1 MLSDA
6 FRELIKNLVP
16 KNDSDDFLVWQTLM
30 IDRQENAERLSRTVT
45 HYFI

>member
-6 FRELIKNLVP
+6 YRELIKNLVP
-16 KNDSDDFLVWQTLM
+16 KNDSDDFSVWQTLM

-45 HYFI
+45 HNFI